1 MPVASVEDLLPALTA
16 YRAEPTPKLL
26 DLDET

>member
-1 MPVASVEDLLPALTA
+1 VEDLLPTLTA